1 MPSVHTE
8 NRKNRRM
15 KAKLQRSKELNPRKT
30 VADAVKGMIKSM
42 KQSERVQDLVTS
54 GKLDKYLG

>member
-1 MPSVHTE
+1 MPSVYTE

-15 KAKLQRSKELNPRKT
+15 KDKLQRRKDLNKALT

-42 KQSERVQDLVTS
+42 KQSERVQNLVTS